1 MNSPTV
7 YTKTIENASSS
18 SWKSLTFEDA
28 ARVDTLF
35 HERIRMRKRQL
46 WCLLFH
52 SISIE
57 RLIEI
62 GGNAAKTI
70 LWTFFPFWRKRIV
83 LETFNA
89 VCMLRRQTI

>member
-7 YTKTIENASSS
+7 HTKTIENASSS
-18 SWKSLTFEDA
+18 SWISLTFEDA

-35 HERIRMRKRQL
+35 HERMRKRQL

-70 LWTFFPFWRKRIV
+70 LWTFFPFRRKRIV